1 MDVDARKPK
10 KGILA
15 STFILLKFRSS
26 KNVDVKTVQR
36 PILRQHF
43 CDPPAKNKIC

>member
-15 STFILLKFRSS
+15 STFILQKYVAL
-26 KNVDVKTVQR
+26 KNVDVKQ
-36 PILRQHF
+36 
-43 CDPPAKNKIC
+43 